1 MTPPAPSRAV
11 LVTGAGRRIGA
22 ALARAL
28 GAAGWFVHV
37 HYFRSAA
44 EAEAVAAAIRQ
55 AGGGA
60 RAIGADL
67 AEVDAGAAEAF
78 VARCRDGAP
87 PLRALINNASL
98 FENDAATTISDA
110 GWSRHLQVNLTAPLM
125 LTRAFANS
133 LGELPNG
140 EAANVINILD
150 NKVTATNPDFFSYTI
165 SKQALDGA
173 TRTLALALA
182 PKIRVN
188 GIAPGIT
195 MISRLQ
201 TEERFRLAHRSNPL
215 ERGCTPEDIARA
227 ALFILDT
234 PALTGQT
241 LVIDGGQALTR
252 PPRDVVFL

>member
-1 MTPPAPSRAV
+1 MTAPKRAA

-28 GAAGWFVHV
+28 AAAGWFVHV
-37 HYFRSAA
+37 HHHRSAS
-44 EAEAVAAAIRQ
+44 EAEAVAAEICA

-67 AEVDAGAAEAF
+67 AALDAAGAE
-78 VARCRDGAP
+78 
-87 PLRALINNASL
+87 ALIAQCRGNGPALLALVNNASL
-98 FENDAATTISDA
+98 FENDGATTLTDA
-110 GWSRHLQVNLTAPLM
+110 SWSRHLQVNLTAPIM
-125 LTRAFANS
+125 LARAFANGLS
-133 LGELPNG
+133 HLAAGETG
-140 EAANVINILD
+140 SIVNILD
-150 NKVTATNPDFFSYTI
+150 NKVAATNPDFFSYTI

-182 PKIRVN
+182 PTVRVN

-201 TEERFRLAHRSNPL
+201 TEERFTAAHRNNPL
-215 ERGCTPEDIARA
+215 GRGCTQADIARA

-234 PALTGQT
+234 PSLTGET
-241 LVIDGGQALTR
+241 IVIDGGQALTR